1 MDAMFGDQ
9 FQMMEELPYYSSNER
24 LDAGNIFCD

>member
-9 FQMMEELPYYSSNER
+9 FQMMELPYYSSNER